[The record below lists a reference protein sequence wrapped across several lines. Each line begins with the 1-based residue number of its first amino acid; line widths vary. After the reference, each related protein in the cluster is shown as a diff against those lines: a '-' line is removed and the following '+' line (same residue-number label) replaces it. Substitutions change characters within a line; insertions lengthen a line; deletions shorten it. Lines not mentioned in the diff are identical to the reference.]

1 VNFATRVVVSALAVW
16 ITTLLSSHVR
26 LASDGSILG
35 IILSALLIGLVLTLV
50 NMIFRPV
57 IKLLSFP
64 LYLLTFGLFSLVVNG
79 LLLWIVATIS
89 RTLFTHTGLEITGGF
104 TSYIWVSI
112 LLALVQVVVSW
123 FAPKRGRNRNRRVA
137 PQPAPQQAPR
147 VIR

>member
-1 VNFATRVVVSALAVW
+1 MNFVTRVVVSALAVW

-26 LASDGSILG
+26 LASDGSTLG

-79 LLLWIVATIS
+79 LLLWLVAAIS
-89 RTLFTHTGLEITGGF
+89 RNLFTHAGLEITGGF

-112 LLALVQVVVSW
+112 VLAIVQVVVSW
-123 FAPKRGRNRNRRVA
+123 FAPKRNRNRRIA
-137 PQPAPQQAPR
+137 RAQ
-147 VIR
+147 